1 MVGGGDPP
9 PARAGGVGGE
19 GGGGGAQHL
28 EQAGLCLCLQRGD
41 GHTQVCYVFPL
52 NIPVTGKVR
61 CKGMCSRTEDG
72 SCKNLWKAFL

>member
-52 NIPVTGKVR
+52 K
-61 CKGMCSRTEDG
+61 
-72 SCKNLWKAFL
+72 KNR